1 MPNSRQSD
9 SKTNLY
15 CFAVIISAFESL
27 IPLYLDNGR
36 DELQE
41 KSRQLEQ
48 RWEEAVQEVHDEA
61 LDVRS
66 VVILVGHDHQV
77 AVTQGLGVL
86 VDLRRGQRRR
96 RGVWVG

>member
-9 SKTNLY
+9 SKTEVVLL
-15 CFAVIISAFESL
+15 IICAFESL

-36 DELQE
+36 DELQQ